1 MQKISSLFILLLAF
15 LTSTAQGENNATGFD
30 GLMRSD
36 LKIYVVVAVLLII
49 FSGILLFLFSM
60 ERRLKALEG

>member
-1 MQKISSLFILLLAF
+1 MQKISSLFILLLVF
-15 LTSTAQGENNATGFD
+15 LTSAAQGENNSTGFD

-36 LKIYVVVAVLLII
+36 LKMYVVVAVLLII